1 MFNYDED
8 HCLGYL
14 GNISLRYVLV
24 SIMKRRKG
32 DISVKFRVWF
42 FTKDE
47 KLLGKGRVELL
58 ELIDEKGS
66 ISQAAKAMG
75 MSYRQAWQMVQE
87 MNERAGRLLVEK
99 KLGGKSGGGAFVT
112 ENGRQLIASFKALE
126 KRVAQFIAKELK
138 GLNI

>member
-1 MFNYDED
+1 
-8 HCLGYL
+8 
-14 GNISLRYVLV
+14 
-24 SIMKRRKG
+24 MKRRKG
-32 DISVKFRVWF
+32 DISVKFRVWL